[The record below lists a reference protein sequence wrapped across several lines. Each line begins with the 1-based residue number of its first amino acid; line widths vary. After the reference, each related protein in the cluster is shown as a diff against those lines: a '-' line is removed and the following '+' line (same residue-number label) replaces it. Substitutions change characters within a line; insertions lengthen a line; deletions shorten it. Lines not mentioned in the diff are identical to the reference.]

1 METIHMTDP
10 TLETSPVTKA
20 RIVAGLFL
28 ATIVAGVLAQAFIS
42 ERLIASTDAAKTAA
56 SILANTTLFRA
67 GFTLYM
73 IEMACQIASIVMFY
87 ELLKP
92 VNKSV
97 ARTAMVLGLTGC
109 GIKIIAR
116 LFYYAPLI
124 VLGGASYLSVFDTQQ
139 REALSLTF
147 LRVND
152 QGAAIALIFF
162 GFETVLEGWLII
174 RSTFLPKFLGVLG
187 VIGGLGWLTFLWPP
201 LGNQLF
207 LLVALYALI
216 ASIIT
221 IAWLFIRGVDEGRW
235 TAQAS
240 LAAASIWT

>member
-1 METIHMTDP
+1 MTDP
-10 TLETSPVTKA
+10 TPETSPITQA
-20 RIVAGLFL
+20 RIAAALFL
-28 ATIVAGVLAQAFIS
+28 ATILAGIFAQGAIS
-42 ERLIASTDAAKTAA
+42 ERLIASGDAAKTAA
-56 SILANTTLFRA
+56 NILGNATLFRV

-73 IEMACQIASIVMFY
+73 IEMACQIASVVVFY
-87 ELLKP
+87 ALLKP
-92 VNKSV
+92 VNRSV

-109 GIKIIAR
+109 GIKTVAR

-124 VLGGASYLSVFDTQQ
+124 FLGGASYLSVFDGNQLQ
-139 REALSLTF
+139 ALSLAF

-152 QGAAIALIFF
+152 QGAGIALIFF

-174 RSTFLPKFLGVLG
+174 KSTFLPKVLGALG

-207 LLVALYALI
+207 LFVALYALL

-221 IAWLFIRGVDEGRW
+221 IAWLFIRGVDEERW
-235 TAQAS
+235 RGQAA
-240 LAAASIWT
+240 LAAASIWR